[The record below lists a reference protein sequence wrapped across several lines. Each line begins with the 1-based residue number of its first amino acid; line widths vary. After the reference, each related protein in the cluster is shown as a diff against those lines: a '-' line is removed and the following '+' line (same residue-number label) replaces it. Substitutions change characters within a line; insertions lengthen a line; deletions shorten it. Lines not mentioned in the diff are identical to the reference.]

1 MSGDIEI
8 RGFTMLQHVV
18 ADMLWACESQ
28 EQCDRMILAMPEPF
42 RTKAAVVRDMII
54 AAAFDQ
60 CNETDDALEIL
71 ERFKR

>member
-1 MSGDIEI
+1 MDNIEI
-8 RGFTMLQHVV
+8 RGFTMIQHVL
-18 ADMLWACESQ
+18 ADMLWACGSQ
-28 EQCDRMILAMPEPF
+28 EQCDRMIQSMPEPF

-60 CNETDDALEIL
+60 CNETGDASEIL